1 MLDDLSNWQFLIV
14 SGFVLIFLEIITFK
28 MIFLNMALASFITAG
43 VSLFVADVDM
53 LMVLWGSVGL
63 LGFLASIQFNRGTA
77 EKNQEQ

>member
-1 MLDDLSNWQFLIV
+1 
-14 SGFVLIFLEIITFK
+14 
-28 MIFLNMALASFITAG
+28 MIFLNMALASFVTAG

-77 EKNQEQ
+77 EKSQEQ